1 MANQK
6 STPLSAEDEDLFD
19 FAALK
24 DALDTTDQDELD
36 VEQFLAAVGAA
47 TEDEKQQQAQQ
58 RSGLGVSE
66 AVLREV
72 EGLQKSQEITPKAP
86 PPASSGTASSGTA
99 SSAPAASAPEPTLT
113 KAGPQFPAPAPQL
126 VAVSGGGLPRPVWIA
141 GLLLLGV
148 NAVGLALALFQ
159 QKHTT
164 SELET
169 ARAKLE
175 QAAAGVG
182 EGLRSEIERF
192 ERGTANATSAALE
205 SGVSLEHVQ
214 RSLEDHD
221 YALARRQIYSLLST
235 IDRLAPERRS
245 ALEARANFM
254 LADSYRLEGFHRAA
268 EEARQ

>member
-1 MANQK
+1 MANPK
-6 STPLSAEDEDLFD
+6 SAPLSAEDEDLFD

-47 TEDEKQQQAQQ
+47 TEDEKQQQQQQ

-86 PPASSGTASSGTA
+86 PPAANG
-99 SSAPAASAPEPTLT
+99 PATSAPEPTPA
-113 KAGPQFPAPAPQL
+113 KAAPQTPPPPPQL

-235 IDRLAPERRS
+235 IDRLAPERRA

-254 LADSYRLEGFHRAA
+254 LADSYRLEGFHRSA